1 MESYAPQNETD
12 GLQLSVFRFAEHA
25 PLPDIIDLPGA
36 PEPFSAPGTH
46 LLHKKTGGQMTSC

>member
-46 LLHKKTGGQMTSC
+46 LLHKIQEAK